1 MDRIHAGALA
11 VLTSI
16 ACAAASPSTAA
27 APPAAAPGA
36 SRAAPKLVPGDLR
49 FEAATVTPFGGT
61 AIPAEIG
68 RRSVPESRDRDSTHL
83 IRLAF
88 YRLRSTAKKP
98 GTPIVFLAGGP
109 GVPGSAMI
117 QIPAYFGL
125 FQRLRE
131 TGDVIV
137 LDQRGTGLTQPS
149 LACRSTEPP
158 PPDMLESE
166 TKALDALRSRLAACA
181 EGLRSTGVVIE
192 SFQTNENADDVEDLR
207 RALGTEKIRLVG
219 ASYGTELALAMMRRH
234 PTSVERAVLAGVR
247 GPDQALK
254 LPSVLDLQLRRIS
267 DLARRDSIYGGMRPD
282 FESLTRELIG
292 RLEKKPLALSMTDPG
307 SGRKWSVRVGAM
319 GLQGVLQNDLS
330 DASAV
335 RALPAMI
342 YSLAQGDPAL
352 FLRRI
357 ERLNTVMAAGISAMT
372 IAMDCASGASDERR
386 ALVAR
391 EAAASPLGNVRNLYQ
406 SQALCDVVGNPDLGA
421 PYRTR
426 IYSRVPALFLSGS
439 LDPITPPFQAE
450 EVCWGFPQGVHLV
463 VENGFHETL
472 IEAKVQDAAAAYL
485 RGEDVR
491 GRRIDLGR
499 LEFSTVEEAKTTR

>member
-1 MDRIHAGALA
+1 MDRFHARTLA
-11 VLTSI
+11 VLAAI
-16 ACAAASPSTAA
+16 AIPWAAAAPAGAAPA
-27 APPAAAPGA
+27 APPAA
-36 SRAAPKLVPGDLR
+36 SKLKPGDLR
-49 FEAATVTPFGGT
+49 FEAASITPIGGS
-61 AIPAEIG
+61 AVSAEIG
-68 RRSVPESRDRDSTHL
+68 RLSVPESRDRDSTHL

-98 GTPIVFLAGGP
+98 GSPIVFLAGGP
-109 GVPGSAMI
+109 GVPGSAMV
-117 QIPAYFGL
+117 QIPAYLEL

-158 PPDMLESE
+158 PPDLLESE
-166 TKALDALRSRLAACA
+166 SKALGAIRSRLDVCV
-181 EGLRSTGVVIE
+181 GSLRATGIAVE
-192 SFQTNENADDVEDLR
+192 SYQTNENADDVEDLR
-207 RALGTEKIRLVG
+207 RALGVERVRLLG

-254 LPSVLDLQLRRIS
+254 LPSVLDLQLKRIS
-267 DLARRDSIYGGMRPD
+267 DLARRDSVYGALRPD
-282 FESLTRELIG
+282 FESMVRELVR
-292 RLEKKPLALSMTDPG
+292 RLEKKPLGLSMTDQG
-307 SGRKWSVRVGAM
+307 TGRKWTIGVGPV

-330 DASAV
+330 DARAT

-342 YSLAQGDPAL
+342 YSLAQGDPTL
-352 FLRRI
+352 FIRRV
-357 ERLNTVMAAGISAMT
+357 ERLHTVMTAGTSAMT

-386 ALVAR
+386 AVVAR

-406 SQALCDVVGNPDLGA
+406 AQALCEAVGNPDLGPA
-421 PYRTR
+421 YRTR
-426 IYSRVPALFLSGS
+426 MYSRVPALFLSGS

-472 IEAKVQDAAAAYL
+472 MEPKVQDAVAAYL

-491 GRRIDLGR
+491 GRRIDLGP
-499 LEFSTVEEAKTTR
+499 LEFSTIEEAKASR